1 MGEWSS
7 SEVALEALVFP
18 AYRSVMAGSAARQ
31 GQTDVSFQAS
41 AKLSPR
47 WFYHVMGL

>member
-18 AYRSVMAGSAARQ
+18 AHCSMTAGAAARQ
-31 GQTDVSFQAS
+31 GQADVSFQPS
-41 AKLSPR
+41 AKLSLW
-47 WFYHVMGL
+47 WFYHVMGV